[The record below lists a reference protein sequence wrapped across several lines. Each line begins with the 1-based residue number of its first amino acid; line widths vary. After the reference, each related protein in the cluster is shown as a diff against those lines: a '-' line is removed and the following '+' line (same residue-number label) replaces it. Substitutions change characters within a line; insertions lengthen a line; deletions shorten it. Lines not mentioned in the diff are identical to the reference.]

1 MDDWTEN
8 NLEILLSEDYDL
20 SERLE
25 AAAALGE
32 SDDEAVANALKNLL
46 LAQNSSYDL
55 LVEAAA
61 SLALIWCRT
70 DSFDPK
76 YLIGFD
82 DEECLHA
89 IEEVFIPHRPEWVR
103 YLPHMGNDWGEDEE

>member
-1 MDDWTEN
+1 MDEWTDS
-8 NLEILLSEDYDL
+8 NLDIALSEDYDL
-20 SERLE
+20 NERLE
-25 AAAALGE
+25 AATALGE

-46 LAQNSSYDL
+46 LSQDGPYDL

-61 SLALIWCRT
+61 SLALIWCRN

-89 IEEVFIPHRPEWVR
+89 IEEVFIPHRPDWVR
-103 YLPHMGNDWGEDEE
+103 YLPHMGNDWENDDE